1 MTGDSD
7 AVCGR
12 ASKATGPHTALLCS
26 KTFHRCT
33 SNVQQEHICLIT
45 GYLPT
50 THILNK
56 IGKCIQVTS
65 FPIVL
70 FSTQWY
76 LGIRLPGTKA
86 CDQMV
91 LMLKFFTEDL
101 LLFTISY

>member
-12 ASKATGPHTALLCS
+12 TSKATGLHTAVLCS

-56 IGKCIQVTS
+56 IGKCIYLLPHS
-65 FPIVL
+65 FIFYSMILRNKV
-70 FSTQWY
+70 
-76 LGIRLPGTKA
+76 TKA
-86 CDQMV
+86 CDQMA
-91 LMLKFFTEDL
+91 LMLKFFNEDL